1 MKKRILLMFVFVCAS
16 LLYGVANAQ
25 TYEGFIGAEDWKTVG
40 TPQDSEEGYAPD
52 FSYQISVVDE
62 GKLQVTV
69 DMSATCVG
77 LVPQLFVNG
86 GYLMDLNP
94 VAGSSSQFAN
104 TTSDAYEIGE
114 TLSVS
119 FYFAYAGG
127 ISDTN
132 PFDYVVGSTNE
143 ALDDSEAPVVSMLEL
158 EGVSTTKADVRL
170 LVTDNLASSVKV
182 EFSVD
187 DFASVLNSQKV
198 AAGTETVC
206 TLSGLTPETAYD
218 LKVRATDDAD
228 NVSEVKTL
236 SFSTL
241 DADAE
246 SYYYGVVASADEWEE
261 NTGDYRPVI
270 NYIVKTTADNQLEF
284 TMTLDSGTD
293 GLVNPEIWIDNVAY
307 GTTPISGEELAYTYT
322 TEASFVRGA
331 TVTFNFRLV
340 YAGGGA
346 SATLPISFVVGSA
359 NEKPAEDVE
368 APVLNSVTAGNVTG
382 YSADITVNATDN
394 QSASLTVEVASD
406 EAFESV
412 LGTSRVNSGED
423 GICTLDNLSPLTDYT
438 LYVRVSDLA
447 GNVSEVKT
455 VTFSTLEPADAVTF
469 VGSIAADGWAVTGT
483 PEGEE
488 EVFAPSVSYEIVT
501 TRENRLQF
509 RLSLDRV
516 CVGMGAEVWIDGE
529 PFFGLQQPAAENAV
543 NIFEGENSQSYS
555 RGTKLNIR
563 FRFPFAGGVSET
575 KPFEFEVGS
584 KSGGSSV
591 DDFVADAVRVY
602 GANGELRVCGASG
615 SQCCVYDLSGRLV
628 MSCLVDGQEAV
639 YSLNKGLYVVVV
651 GGSVSKVVL

>member
-25 TYEGFIGAEDWKTVG
+25 TYEGFIGAEDWETVG
-40 TPQDSEEGYAPD
+40 TPQGSEEGYAPD
-52 FSYQISVVDE
+52 FSYQISVVDK

-69 DMSATCVG
+69 DMSATCVE
-77 LVPQLFVNG
+77 LVPQLFVEG
-86 GYLMDLNP
+86 EYLMNLNP
-94 VAGSSSQFAN
+94 VAGSSSQFSN
-104 TTSDAYEIGE
+104 TTPGTYEIGE
-114 TLSVS
+114 TLSLS
-119 FYFAYAGG
+119 FYFAYGQV
-127 ISDTN
+127 STTK
-132 PFDYVVGSTNE
+132 PFNYVVGSVNE
-143 ALDDSEAPVVSMLEL
+143 TLDDSEAPVVSMLEL

-198 AAGTETVC
+198 VAGTETVC
-206 TLSGLTPETAYD
+206 TLSGLKPKTAYN

-246 SYYYGVVASADEWEE
+246 SYYYGVVATEEEWNEK
-261 NTGDYRPVI
+261 GGGYMPII
-270 NYIVKTTADNQLEF
+270 NYVVKTTAGNKLEF
-284 TMTLDSGTD
+284 TLTLDSGTA
-293 GLVNPEIWIDNVAY
+293 GLMNPEIWVDNENTATVPTGEALTY
-307 GTTPISGEELAYTYT
+307 TGITKASFEPGTTV
-322 TEASFVRGA
+322 SFY
-331 TVTFNFRLV
+331 FRLIHADGV
-340 YAGGGA
+340 
-346 SATLPISFVVGSA
+346 SAMHAIPFEVGSA

-412 LGTSRVNSGED
+412 LATSRVASGED
-423 GICTLDNLSPLTDYT
+423 GVCILDNLIPKTDYT

-469 VGSIAADGWAVTGT
+469 VGSIAADGWASTGT
-483 PEGEE
+483 PQDET
-488 EVFAPSVSYEIVT
+488 EVFAPAVSYEIVT

-516 CVGMGAEVWIDGE
+516 CTDLGVEVWIDGE
-529 PFFGLQQPAAENAV
+529 PFFKLQQPQAENAV
-543 NIFEGENSQSYS
+543 NLFEGENSQSYL

-563 FRFPFAGGVSET
+563 FRFPFYGGVSET

>member
-1 MKKRILLMFVFVCAS
+1 MFVFVCAS

-40 TPQDSEEGYAPD
+40 TPQDSEEGYAPN

-86 GYLMDLNP
+86 GYLMNLNP

-206 TLSGLTPETAYD
+206 KLSGLTPETAYD

-246 SYYYGVVASADEWEE
+246 CYYYGVVATEEEWNEK
-261 NTGDYRPVI
+261 GGGYVPVI
-270 NYIVKTTADNQLEF
+270 NYVVKTTADNKLEF
-284 TMTLDSGTD
+284 IMTLDSGTT
-293 GLVNPEIWIDNVAY
+293 GLVNPEIWVDGVNTATTPTGEALTYTGITGASFER
-307 GTTPISGEELAYTYT
+307 GTTVNFY
-322 TEASFVRGA
+322 
-331 TVTFNFRLV
+331 FRLV
-340 YAGGGA
+340 HAGGVSSTHA
-346 SATLPISFVVGSA
+346 IPFEVGSA

-368 APVLNSVTAGNVTG
+368 APILNSVTAGNVTG

-412 LGTSRVNSGED
+412 LATSRVASGED
-423 GICTLDNLSPLTDYT
+423 GVCILDNLTPLTEYT

-447 GNVSEVKT
+447 GNVSDVKT
-455 VTFSTLEPADAVTF
+455 VTFTTLEPADAVTF

-591 DDFVADAVRVY
+591 DDFEADAVRVY

-615 SQCCVYDLSGRLV
+615 SQCSVYDLSGRLV
-628 MSCLVDGQEAV
+628 MNCLVDGQEAV

>member
-1 MKKRILLMFVFVCAS
+1 MKKRLLLMFVFVCAS

-86 GYLMDLNP
+86 GYLMNLNP

-143 ALDDSEAPVVSMLEL
+143 TLDDSEAPVVSMLEL

-246 SYYYGVVASADEWEE
+246 CYYYGVVATEEEWNEK
-261 NTGDYRPVI
+261 GGGYVPVI
-270 NYIVKTTADNQLEF
+270 NYVVKTTADNKLEF
-284 TMTLDSGTD
+284 TMTLDSGTT
-293 GLVNPEIWIDNVAY
+293 GLVNPEIWVDGVNTATTPTEEALTYTGITDASY
-307 GTTPISGEELAYTYT
+307 ERGTTVNFY
-322 TEASFVRGA
+322 
-331 TVTFNFRLV
+331 FRLIH
-340 YAGGGA
+340 AGGV
-346 SATLPISFVVGSA
+346 SAMHAIPFEVGSA

-412 LGTSRVNSGED
+412 LATSRVASGED
-423 GICTLDNLSPLTDYT
+423 GVCTLDNLTPLTEYT

-447 GNVSEVKT
+447 GNVSDVKT
-455 VTFSTLEPADAVTF
+455 VTFTTLEPADAVTF

-615 SQCCVYDLSGRLV
+615 SHCSVYDLSGRLV

>member
-1 MKKRILLMFVFVCAS
+1 MKKRILLMFVFVCVS
-16 LLYGVANAQ
+16 LLYGVVNAQ
-25 TYEGFIGAEDWKTVG
+25 TYAGFIGAEDWKTVG
-40 TPQDSEEGYAPD
+40 KPQGSEEGYAPD

-69 DMSATCVG
+69 DLSATCVG

-86 GYLMDLNP
+86 GYLMNLNP
-94 VAGSSSQFAN
+94 VAGSSSQFSG
-104 TTSDAYEIGE
+104 TTPDAYEIGE

-132 PFDYVVGSTNE
+132 SFDYVVGSTNG
-143 ALDDSEAPVVSMLEL
+143 ALDDS
-158 EGVSTTKADVRL
+158 
-170 LVTDNLASSVKV
+170 
-182 EFSVD
+182 
-187 DFASVLNSQKV
+187 
-198 AAGTETVC
+198 
-206 TLSGLTPETAYD
+206 
-218 LKVRATDDAD
+218 
-228 NVSEVKTL
+228 
-236 SFSTL
+236 
-241 DADAE
+241 
-246 SYYYGVVASADEWEE
+246 
-261 NTGDYRPVI
+261 
-270 NYIVKTTADNQLEF
+270 
-284 TMTLDSGTD
+284 
-293 GLVNPEIWIDNVAY
+293 
-307 GTTPISGEELAYTYT
+307 
-322 TEASFVRGA
+322 
-331 TVTFNFRLV
+331 
-340 YAGGGA
+340 
-346 SATLPISFVVGSA
+346 
-359 NEKPAEDVE
+359 E

-412 LGTSRVNSGED
+412 LATSRVASGED
-423 GICTLDNLSPLTDYT
+423 GVCILDNLTPLTEYT

-447 GNVSEVKT
+447 GNVSDVKT
-455 VTFSTLEPADAVTF
+455 VTFTTLEPADAVTF

-529 PFFGLQQPAAENAV
+529 PFFGLQQPVAENAV

>member
-1 MKKRILLMFVFVCAS
+1 MKKRLLLMFVFVCAS

-104 TTSDAYEIGE
+104 TTSDVYEIGK

-143 ALDDSEAPVVSMLEL
+143 ALDDSEAPVVSMFEL

-246 SYYYGVVASADEWEE
+246 CYYYGVVATEEEWNEK
-261 NTGDYRPVI
+261 GGGYVPVI
-270 NYIVKTTADNQLEF
+270 NYVVKTTADNKLEF
-284 TMTLDSGTD
+284 TLTLDSGTT
-293 GLVNPEIWIDNVAY
+293 GLVNPEIWVDGVNTATAPVGDA
-307 GTTPISGEELAYTYT
+307 LTYT
-322 TEASFVRGA
+322 GISAASYERGA
-331 TVTFNFRLV
+331 TVNFYFRLV
-340 YAGGGA
+340 HAGGVSSTHA
-346 SATLPISFVVGSA
+346 IPFEVGSA

-368 APVLNSVTAGNVTG
+368 APVLNSVSAGNITG
-382 YSADITVNATDN
+382 YSADITVNATDD

-412 LGTSRVNSGED
+412 LATSRVASGED
-423 GICTLDNLSPLTDYT
+423 GVCTLDNLTPLTDYT

-483 PEGEE
+483 PEGET

-516 CVGMGAEVWIDGE
+516 CVGMGVEVWIDGE

-543 NIFEGENSQSYS
+543 NIFEGENSRSYP

>member
-1 MKKRILLMFVFVCAS
+1 MKKRLLLMFVFVCAS

-62 GKLQVTV
+62 RKLQVTV

-104 TTSDAYEIGE
+104 TTSDVYEIGE

-143 ALDDSEAPVVSMLEL
+143 ALDDSEAPVVSVFEL

-198 AAGTETVC
+198 AAGTERVC

-246 SYYYGVVASADEWEE
+246 CYYYGVVATEEEWNEK
-261 NTGDYRPVI
+261 GGGYVPVI
-270 NYIVKTTADNQLEF
+270 NYMVKTTADNKLEF
-284 TMTLDSGTD
+284 TMTLDSGTT
-293 GLVNPEIWIDNVAY
+293 GLVNPEIWVDGVNTATTPTGEALTYTGITGASFER
-307 GTTPISGEELAYTYT
+307 GTTVNFY
-322 TEASFVRGA
+322 
-331 TVTFNFRLV
+331 FRLV
-340 YAGGGA
+340 HAGGVSSTHA
-346 SATLPISFVVGSA
+346 IPFEVGSA

-394 QSASLTVEVASD
+394 QSTSLTVEIASD

-469 VGSIAADGWAVTGT
+469 VGSIAADGWASTGT
-483 PEGEE
+483 PQDET
-488 EVFAPSVSYEIVT
+488 EVFAPAVSYEIVT

-516 CVGMGAEVWIDGE
+516 CTDLGVEVWIGGE
-529 PFFGLQQPAAENAV
+529 QFFKLQQPQAENAV
-543 NIFEGENSQSYS
+543 NLFEGENSQSYP

-591 DDFVADAVRVY
+591 ENFAADAVRVS
-602 GANGELRVCGASG
+602 GSNGELRICGASG
-615 SQCCVYDLSGRLV
+615 SHCCVYDLSGRLV

>member
-1 MKKRILLMFVFVCAS
+1 MKKKLLLMFVFVCAS
-16 LLYGVANAQ
+16 FLYGVVNAQ
-25 TYEGFIGAEDWKTVG
+25 TYEGFIGADDWQTVG
-40 TPQDSEEGYAPD
+40 TPQDATEGYAPD
-52 FSYQISVVDE
+52 FSYQISVAED

-69 DMSATCVG
+69 DLSATCVG
-77 LVPQLFVNG
+77 LVPQLVVNG
-86 GYLMDLNP
+86 KYTNLEP
-94 VAGSSSQFAN
+94 VAGSASQFSN
-104 TTSDAYEIGE
+104 TTPDAYEIGE
-114 TLSVS
+114 TLRIS

-127 ISDTN
+127 ASGTN
-132 PFDYVVGSTNE
+132 PFDYVVGSVNE
-143 ALDDSEAPVVSMLEL
+143 TLDDSEAPVVSMLEL
-158 EGVSTTKADVRL
+158 EGVSSTKADVRL
-170 LVTDNLASSVKV
+170 LVNDNVASSVKV

-187 DFASVLNSQKV
+187 GFSSVLQSQKV
-198 AAGTETVC
+198 AVGTETVC
-206 TLSGLTPETAYD
+206 TLSGLTPATAYD
-218 LKVRATDDAD
+218 LAVRATDDAD

-246 SYYYGVVASADEWEE
+246 SYYYGVVASADEWNEKG
-261 NTGDYRPVI
+261 GDYTPVI
-270 NYIVKTTADNQLEF
+270 NYVVKTTADNKLEF
-284 TMTLDSGTD
+284 TLTLDSGTT
-293 GLVNPEIWIDNVAY
+293 GLVNPEIWVNGVNTA
-307 GTTPISGEELAYTYT
+307 TAPTGEELTYT
-322 TEASFVRGA
+322 GITEAAFERGT
-331 TVTFNFRLV
+331 TVNFYFRLV
-340 YAGGGA
+340 HSGGV
-346 SATLPISFVVGSA
+346 SSTQSILFEVGSA

-368 APVLNSVTAGNVTG
+368 APVLNSVSAGNITG

-394 QSASLTVEVASD
+394 QSTSLTVEIASD
-406 EAFESV
+406 EAFESI

-469 VGSIAADGWAVTGT
+469 VGSIAADGWASTGT
-483 PEGEE
+483 PEGET
-488 EVFAPSVSYEIVT
+488 EVFAPAVSYEIVT

-516 CVGMGAEVWIDGE
+516 CPGLGVEVWIDGE
-529 PFFGLQQPAAENAV
+529 QYFKLQQPQAENAV
-543 NIFEGENSQSYS
+543 NLFEGENSQSYP

-563 FRFPFAGGVSET
+563 FRFPFTGGVSET

-591 DDFVADAVRVY
+591 ENFAADAVRVSGY
-602 GANGELRVCGASG
+602 NGELRICGASG

>member
-1 MKKRILLMFVFVCAS
+1 MKKKLLLMFVFVCAS
-16 LLYGVANAQ
+16 FLYGVVNAQ

-40 TPQDSEEGYAPD
+40 TPQGSEEGYAPD

-69 DMSATCVG
+69 DLSATCVG

-86 GYLMDLNP
+86 EYLMNLNP
-94 VAGSSSQFAN
+94 VAGSSSQFSN
-104 TTSDAYEIGE
+104 ITPDAYEIGE
-114 TLSVS
+114 TLRLS
-119 FYFAYAGG
+119 FYFAYGQV
-127 ISDTN
+127 SETN
-132 PFDYVVGSTNE
+132 LIDYVVGSTNE
-143 ALDDSEAPVVSMLEL
+143 ALDDSEAPVVSMFEL

-206 TLSGLTPETAYD
+206 TLSGLTPATAYD
-218 LKVRATDDAD
+218 LAVRATDDAD

-246 SYYYGVVASADEWEE
+246 SYYYGVVASADEWEK

-270 NYIVKTTADNQLEF
+270 NYIVKTTADNKLEF
-284 TMTLDSGTD
+284 TMTLDSGTT
-293 GLVNPEIWIDNVAY
+293 GLVNPEIWVDGVNTATTPTGEALTYTGITGASFER
-307 GTTPISGEELAYTYT
+307 GTTVNFY
-322 TEASFVRGA
+322 
-331 TVTFNFRLV
+331 FRLV
-340 YAGGGA
+340 HAGGVSSTHA
-346 SATLPISFVVGSA
+346 IPFEVGSA

-412 LGTSRVNSGED
+412 LATSRVASGED
-423 GICTLDNLSPLTDYT
+423 GVCTLDNLTPLTDYT

-483 PEGEE
+483 PEGET

-516 CVGMGAEVWIDGE
+516 CVGMGVEVWIDGE

-543 NIFEGENSQSYS
+543 NIFEGENSRSYP
-555 RGTKLNIR
+555 RGTKLKIR

>member
-1 MKKRILLMFVFVCAS
+1 MKKKLLLMFVFVCAS
-16 LLYGVANAQ
+16 FLYGVVNAQ
-25 TYEGFIGAEDWKTVG
+25 TYEGFIGADDWQTVG
-40 TPQDSEEGYAPD
+40 TPQDATEGYAPD
-52 FSYQISVVDE
+52 FSYQISVAED

-69 DMSATCVG
+69 DLSATCVG

-86 GYLMDLNP
+86 SYLMNLNP
-94 VAGSSSQFAN
+94 VDGSASQFSN
-104 TTSDAYEIGE
+104 TTPDAYEIGE
-114 TLSVS
+114 TLNIS

-127 ISDTN
+127 VSDTN
-132 PFDYVVGSTNE
+132 PFDYVVGSVNE
-143 ALDDSEAPVVSMLEL
+143 TLDDSEAPVVSMLEL
-158 EGVSTTKADVRL
+158 EGVSSTKADVRL
-170 LVTDNLASSVKV
+170 LVNDNVASSVKV

-187 DFASVLNSQKV
+187 GFSSVLQSQKV
-198 AAGTETVC
+198 AVGTETVC
-206 TLSGLTPETAYD
+206 TLSGLTPATAYD
-218 LKVRATDDAD
+218 LAVRATDDAD

-246 SYYYGVVASADEWEE
+246 SYYYGVVASADEWNEKG
-261 NTGDYRPVI
+261 GDYTPVI
-270 NYIVKTTADNQLEF
+270 NYVVKTTGDNQLEF
-284 TMTLDSGTD
+284 TLTLDSGMT
-293 GLVNPEIWIDNVAY
+293 GLVNPEIWVNGVNTA
-307 GTTPISGEELAYTYT
+307 TVPTGEELTYT
-322 TEASFVRGA
+322 GITEAAFERGT
-331 TVTFNFRLV
+331 TVNFYFRLV
-340 YAGGGA
+340 HSGGV
-346 SATLPISFVVGSA
+346 SSTQSIPFEVGSA

-368 APVLNSVTAGNVTG
+368 APVLNSVSAGNITG

-394 QSASLTVEVASD
+394 QSTSLTVEIASD

-423 GICTLDNLSPLTDYT
+423 GVCTLDNLSPLTDYT

-469 VGSIAADGWAVTGT
+469 VGSIAADGWASTGT
-483 PEGEE
+483 PEGEA
-488 EVFAPSVSYEIVT
+488 EVFAPAVSYEIVT

-516 CVGMGAEVWIDGE
+516 CPGLGVEVWIDGE
-529 PFFGLQQPAAENAV
+529 PFFGLQQPQAENAV
-543 NIFEGENSQSYS
+543 NLFEGENAQSYP

-591 DDFVADAVRVY
+591 ENFAADAVRVS
-602 GANGELRVCGASG
+602 GSNGELRICGASG
-615 SQCCVYDLSGRLV
+615 SQCVVYDLSGRVV
-628 MSCLVDGQEAV
+628 MNCLVDGQDAV
-639 YSLNKGLYVVVV
+639 YSLNKGLFVVVV

>member
-1 MKKRILLMFVFVCAS
+1 MKKKLLLMFVFVCAS
-16 LLYGVANAQ
+16 FLYGVVNAQ
-25 TYEGFIGAEDWKTVG
+25 TYEGFIGADDWQTVG
-40 TPQDSEEGYAPD
+40 TPQDATEGYAPD
-52 FSYQISVVDE
+52 FSYQISVVED

-69 DMSATCVG
+69 DLSATCVG
-77 LVPQLFVNG
+77 LVPQLVVNG
-86 GYLMDLNP
+86 KYTNLEP
-94 VAGSSSQFAN
+94 VAGSASQFSN
-104 TTSDAYEIGE
+104 TTPDAYEIGE
-114 TLSVS
+114 TLRLS

-127 ISDTN
+127 VSDTN
-132 PFDYVVGSTNE
+132 AFDYVVGSTNE
-143 ALDDSEAPVVSMLEL
+143 ALDDSEAPVVSMFEL

-246 SYYYGVVASADEWEE
+246 CYYYGVVATEEEWNEK
-261 NTGDYRPVI
+261 GGGYVPVI
-270 NYIVKTTADNQLEF
+270 NYVVKTTADNKLEF
-284 TMTLDSGTD
+284 TLTLDSGTT
-293 GLVNPEIWIDNVAY
+293 GLVNPEIWVDGVNTATAPVGDA
-307 GTTPISGEELAYTYT
+307 LTYT
-322 TEASFVRGA
+322 GISAASYERGA
-331 TVTFNFRLV
+331 TVNFYFRLV
-340 YAGGGA
+340 HAGGVSSTHA
-346 SATLPISFVVGSA
+346 IPFEVGSA

-368 APVLNSVTAGNVTG
+368 APVLNSVSAGNITG

-394 QSASLTVEVASD
+394 QSTSLTVEIASD

-423 GICTLDNLSPLTDYT
+423 GVCTLDNLTPLTDYT

-483 PEGEE
+483 PEGET

-516 CVGMGAEVWIDGE
+516 CVGMGVEVWIDGE

-543 NIFEGENSQSYS
+543 NIFEGENSRSYP

>member
-1 MKKRILLMFVFVCAS
+1 MKKKLLLMFVFVCAS
-16 LLYGVANAQ
+16 FLYGVVSAQ
-25 TYEGFIGAEDWKTVG
+25 TYEGFIGADDWQTIG
-40 TPQDSEEGYAPD
+40 TPQDATEGYAPD
-52 FSYQISVVDE
+52 FSYQISVVED

-69 DMSATCVG
+69 DLSATCVG

-86 GYLMDLNP
+86 GRLMDLNP
-94 VAGSSSQFAN
+94 VAGSASQFSN
-104 TTSDAYEIGE
+104 TTPDAYEIGE
-114 TLSVS
+114 TLSIS

-127 ISDTN
+127 ASGTN
-132 PFDYVVGSTNE
+132 PFDYVVGSVNE
-143 ALDDSEAPVVSMLEL
+143 TLDDSEAPVVSMFEL
-158 EGVSTTKADVRL
+158 EGVSSTKADVRL
-170 LVTDNLASSVKV
+170 LVNDNVASSVKV

-187 DFASVLNSQKV
+187 GFSSVLQSQKV
-198 AAGTETVC
+198 AVGTETVC
-206 TLSGLTPETAYD
+206 TLSGLTPATEYNLA
-218 LKVRATDDAD
+218 VRATDDAD

-236 SFSTL
+236 SFSTP

-270 NYIVKTTADNQLEF
+270 NYIVKTTADYRLEF

-307 GTTPISGEELAYTYT
+307 RTTPIPGEELAYTYT
-322 TEASFVRGA
+322 TKASFERGA
-331 TVTFNFRLV
+331 TVPFNFRLV

-368 APVLNSVTAGNVTG
+368 APVLNSVSAGNITG

-394 QSASLTVEVASD
+394 QSTSLTVEIASD

-423 GICTLDNLSPLTDYT
+423 GVCTLDNLSPQTDYT

-516 CVGMGAEVWIDGE
+516 CTDLGVEVWIDE
-529 PFFGLQQPAAENAV
+529 SYFRLQQPQAENAV
-543 NIFEGENSQSYS
+543 NLFEGENSQSYP
-555 RGTKLNIR
+555 RGTKLKIR

-575 KPFEFEVGS
+575 KQFEFEVGS

-591 DDFVADAVRVY
+591 ENFAADAVRVS
-602 GANGELRVCGASG
+602 GSNGELRICGASG

-628 MSCLVDGQEAV
+628 MSCWVDGQEAV

-651 GGSVSKVVL
+651 GSSVSKVVL

>member
-1 MKKRILLMFVFVCAS
+1 MKKKLLLMFVFVCAS
-16 LLYGVANAQ
+16 FLYGVVNAQ
-25 TYEGFIGAEDWKTVG
+25 TYEGFIGADDWQTVG
-40 TPQDSEEGYAPD
+40 TPQDATEGYAPD
-52 FSYQISVVDE
+52 FSYQISVVED

-69 DMSATCVG
+69 DLSATCVG
-77 LVPQLFVNG
+77 LVPQLVVNG
-86 GYLMDLNP
+86 KYTNLEP
-94 VAGSSSQFAN
+94 VAGSASQFSG
-104 TTSDAYEIGE
+104 TTPDAYEIGK
-114 TLSVS
+114 TLRLS

-127 ISDTN
+127 VSDTN
-132 PFDYVVGSTNE
+132 AFDYVVGSTNE

-158 EGVSTTKADVRL
+158 EGVSSTKADVRL
-170 LVTDNLASSVKV
+170 LVNDNVASSVKV

-187 DFASVLNSQKV
+187 GFSSVLQSQKV
-198 AAGTETVC
+198 AVGTETVC
-206 TLSGLTPETAYD
+206 TLSGLTPATAYV
-218 LKVRATDDAD
+218 LAVRATDDAD

-246 SYYYGVVASADEWEE
+246 SYYYGVVASADEWNEKG
-261 NTGDYRPVI
+261 GDYTPVI
-270 NYIVKTTADNQLEF
+270 NYVVKTTADNKLEF
-284 TMTLDSGTD
+284 TLTLDSGMT
-293 GLVNPEIWIDNVAY
+293 GLVNPEIWVNGVNTATAPTGEDLTYTGITEATFER
-307 GTTPISGEELAYTYT
+307 GTTVNFY
-322 TEASFVRGA
+322 
-331 TVTFNFRLV
+331 FRLV
-340 YAGGGA
+340 HSGGV
-346 SATLPISFVVGSA
+346 SSTQSILFEVGSA

-368 APVLNSVTAGNVTG
+368 APVLNSVSAGNITG

-394 QSASLTVEVASD
+394 QSTSLTVEIASD

-423 GICTLDNLSPLTDYT
+423 GICTLDNLSPLTYYT

-469 VGSIAADGWAVTGT
+469 VGSIAADGWASTGT
-483 PEGEE
+483 PQDET
-488 EVFAPSVSYEIVT
+488 EVFAPAVSYEIVT

-516 CVGMGAEVWIDGE
+516 CTDLGVEVWIDGE
-529 PFFGLQQPAAENAV
+529 QFFKLQQPQAENAV
-543 NIFEGENSQSYS
+543 NLFEGENSQSYR

-591 DDFVADAVRVY
+591 ENFAADAVRVS
-602 GANGELRVCGASG
+602 GSNGELRICGASG
-615 SQCCVYDLSGRLV
+615 SQCVVYDLSGRVV
-628 MSCLVDGQEAV
+628 MNCLVDGQDAV
-639 YSLNKGLYVVVV
+639 YSLNKGLYVVVI
-651 GGSVSKVVL
+651 GSSVSKVVL

>member
-1 MKKRILLMFVFVCAS
+1 MKKRILLMFVFVCVS
-16 LLYGVANAQ
+16 LLYGVVNAQ

-40 TPQDSEEGYAPD
+40 TPQGSEEGYAPD

-69 DMSATCVG
+69 DLSATCVG

-86 GYLMDLNP
+86 VYLMNLNP
-94 VAGSSSQFAN
+94 VAGSSSQFSG
-104 TTSDAYEIGE
+104 TTPDAYEIGE
-114 TLSVS
+114 TLSLS

-127 ISDTN
+127 VSDTN
-132 PFDYVVGSTNE
+132 AFDYVVGSTNE
-143 ALDDSEAPVVSMLEL
+143 ALDDSEAPVVSMFEL

-246 SYYYGVVASADEWEE
+246 CYYYGVVATEEEWNEK
-261 NTGDYRPVI
+261 GGGYVPVI
-270 NYIVKTTADNQLEF
+270 NYVVKTTADNKLEF
-284 TMTLDSGTD
+284 TLTLDSGTT
-293 GLVNPEIWIDNVAY
+293 GLVNPEIWVDGVNTATAPVGDA
-307 GTTPISGEELAYTYT
+307 LTYT
-322 TEASFVRGA
+322 GISAASYERGA
-331 TVTFNFRLV
+331 TVNFYFRLV
-340 YAGGGA
+340 HAGGVSSTHA
-346 SATLPISFVVGSA
+346 IPFEVGSA

-412 LGTSRVNSGED
+412 LATSRVASGED
-423 GICTLDNLSPLTDYT
+423 GVCTLDNLTPLTEYT
-438 LYVRVSDLA
+438 LYVRVFDLA
-447 GNVSEVKT
+447 GNVSDVKT

-483 PEGEE
+483 PEGET

-516 CVGMGAEVWIDGE
+516 CVGMGVEVWIDGE

-543 NIFEGENSQSYS
+543 NIFEGENSRSYP
-555 RGTKLNIR
+555 RGTTLNIR
-563 FRFPFAGGVSET
+563 FRFPFTGGVSET

-591 DDFVADAVRVY
+591 ENFAADAVRVS
-602 GANGELRVCGASG
+602 GSNGELRICGASG
-615 SQCCVYDLSGRLV
+615 SQCVVYDLSGRLV

>member
-1 MKKRILLMFVFVCAS
+1 MKKRLLLMFVFVCAS

-69 DMSATCVG
+69 DLSATCVG

-104 TTSDAYEIGE
+104 TTSDVYEIGE
-114 TLSVS
+114 KLSVS

-143 ALDDSEAPVVSMLEL
+143 ALDDSEAPVVSMFEL

-236 SFSTL
+236 LFSTL

-293 GLVNPEIWIDNVAY
+293 GLVNPEIWVNGVNTA
-307 GTTPISGEELAYTYT
+307 TAPTGEELTYT
-322 TEASFVRGA
+322 GITGASFERGA

-340 YAGGGA
+340 YAGGGV

-368 APVLNSVTAGNVTG
+368 APVLNSVSAGNITG

-394 QSASLTVEVASD
+394 QSTSLTVEIASD
-406 EAFESV
+406 EAFESI

-423 GICTLDNLSPLTDYT
+423 GVCTLDNLSPLTDYT

-469 VGSIAADGWAVTGT
+469 VGSIAADGWASTGT
-483 PEGEE
+483 PEGEA
-488 EVFAPSVSYEIVT
+488 EVFAPAVSYEIVT

-516 CVGMGAEVWIDGE
+516 CTDLGVEVWIDGE
-529 PFFGLQQPAAENAV
+529 SYFSLQQPQAENAV
-543 NIFEGENSQSYS
+543 NLFEGENSQSYP
-555 RGTKLNIR
+555 RGTKLKIH
-563 FRFPFAGGVSET
+563 FRFPFPGGVSET

-591 DDFVADAVRVY
+591 ENFAADAVRVS
-602 GANGELRVCGASG
+602 GSNGELRICGASG

>member
-1 MKKRILLMFVFVCAS
+1 MKKKLLLMFVFVCAS
-16 LLYGVANAQ
+16 FLYGVVNAQ
-25 TYEGFIGAEDWKTVG
+25 TYEGFIGAEDWETVG
-40 TPQDSEEGYAPD
+40 TPQGSEEGYAPD

-69 DMSATCVG
+69 DLSATCVG

-86 GYLMDLNP
+86 VYLMNLNP
-94 VAGSSSQFAN
+94 VAGSSSQFSG
-104 TTSDAYEIGE
+104 TTPDAYEIGE
-114 TLSVS
+114 TLRLS

-127 ISDTN
+127 VSDTN
-132 PFDYVVGSTNE
+132 AFDYVVGSTNE
-143 ALDDSEAPVVSMLEL
+143 ALDDSEAPVVSMFEL

-246 SYYYGVVASADEWEE
+246 CYYYGVVATEEEWNEK
-261 NTGDYRPVI
+261 GGGYVPVI
-270 NYIVKTTADNQLEF
+270 NYVVKTTADNKLEF
-284 TMTLDSGTD
+284 TLTLDSGTT
-293 GLVNPEIWIDNVAY
+293 GLVNPEIWVDGVNTATAPVGDA
-307 GTTPISGEELAYTYT
+307 LTYT
-322 TEASFVRGA
+322 GISAASYERGA
-331 TVTFNFRLV
+331 TVNFYFRLV
-340 YAGGGA
+340 HAGGVSSTHA
-346 SATLPISFVVGSA
+346 IPFEVGSA
-359 NEKPAEDVE
+359 NEKPDEDVE

-406 EAFESV
+406 EAFASV
-412 LGTSRVNSGED
+412 LATSRVASGED
-423 GICTLDNLSPLTDYT
+423 GVCTLDNLTPLTDYT

-469 VGSIAADGWAVTGT
+469 VGSIAADGWASTGT
-483 PEGEE
+483 PEGEA

-516 CVGMGAEVWIDGE
+516 CPGLGVEVWIDDE
-529 PFFGLQQPAAENAV
+529 PFFKLQQPQAENAV
-543 NIFEGENSQSYS
+543 NLFEGENSQSYP
-555 RGTKLNIR
+555 RGTKLNIH
-563 FRFPFAGGVSET
+563 FRFPFTVGVSET

-591 DDFVADAVRVY
+591 ENFVADAVRVY

>member
-1 MKKRILLMFVFVCAS
+1 MKKRLLLMFVFVCAS

-86 GYLMDLNP
+86 GYLMNLNP

-143 ALDDSEAPVVSMLEL
+143 TLDDSEAPVVSMLEL

-246 SYYYGVVASADEWEE
+246 CYYYGVVATEEEWNEK
-261 NTGDYRPVI
+261 GGGYVPVI
-270 NYIVKTTADNQLEF
+270 NYVVKTTADNKLEF
-284 TMTLDSGTD
+284 TMTLDFGMT
-293 GLVNPEIWIDNVAY
+293 GLVNPEIWVDGVNTATTPTEEALTYTGITDASFER
-307 GTTPISGEELAYTYT
+307 GTTVNFY
-322 TEASFVRGA
+322 
-331 TVTFNFRLV
+331 FRLV
-340 YAGGGA
+340 HAGGVSSTHA
-346 SATLPISFVVGSA
+346 IPFEVGSA

-368 APVLNSVTAGNVTG
+368 APVLNSVSAGNVTG

-394 QSASLTVEVASD
+394 QSASLTVEVASMKRLNR
-406 EAFESV
+406 FWLLLV
-412 LGTSRVNSGED
+412 L
-423 GICTLDNLSPLTDYT
+423 LP
-438 LYVRVSDLA
+438 
-447 GNVSEVKT
+447 VKT
-455 VTFSTLEPADAVTF
+455 A
-469 VGSIAADGWAVTGT
+469 
-483 PEGEE
+483 
-488 EVFAPSVSYEIVT
+488 FAYWT
-501 TRENRLQF
+501 T
-509 RLSLDRV
+509 
-516 CVGMGAEVWIDGE
+516 
-529 PFFGLQQPAAENAV
+529 
-543 NIFEGENSQSYS
+543 
-555 RGTKLNIR
+555 
-563 FRFPFAGGVSET
+563 
-575 KPFEFEVGS
+575 
-584 KSGGSSV
+584 
-591 DDFVADAVRVY
+591 
-602 GANGELRVCGASG
+602 
-615 SQCCVYDLSGRLV
+615 
-628 MSCLVDGQEAV
+628 
-639 YSLNKGLYVVVV
+639 
-651 GGSVSKVVL
+651 

>member
-1 MKKRILLMFVFVCAS
+1 MKKRLLLMFVFVCAS

-104 TTSDAYEIGE
+104 TTSDVYEIGE

-143 ALDDSEAPVVSMLEL
+143 ALDDSEAPVVSMFEL

-236 SFSTL
+236 LFSTL

-246 SYYYGVVASADEWEE
+246 CYYYGVVATEEEWNEK
-261 NTGDYRPVI
+261 GGGYVPVI
-270 NYIVKTTADNQLEF
+270 NYVVKTTADNKLEF
-284 TMTLDSGTD
+284 TMTLDSGTT
-293 GLVNPEIWIDNVAY
+293 GLVNPEIWVDGVNTATTPTGEALTYTGITGASFER
-307 GTTPISGEELAYTYT
+307 GTTVNFY
-322 TEASFVRGA
+322 
-331 TVTFNFRLV
+331 FRLV
-340 YAGGGA
+340 HAGGVSSTHA
-346 SATLPISFVVGSA
+346 IPFEVGSA

-394 QSASLTVEVASD
+394 QSTSLTVEIASD

-423 GICTLDNLSPLTDYT
+423 GVCTLDNLSPLTDYT

-483 PEGEE
+483 PEGET
-488 EVFAPSVSYEIVT
+488 EVFAPAVSYEIVT

-516 CVGMGAEVWIDGE
+516 CTDLGVEVWIGGE
-529 PFFGLQQPAAENAV
+529 QFFKLQQPQAENAV
-543 NIFEGENSQSYS
+543 NLFEGE
-555 RGTKLNIR
+555 KI
-563 FRFPFAGGVSET
+563 
-575 KPFEFEVGS
+575 
-584 KSGGSSV
+584 
-591 DDFVADAVRVY
+591 
-602 GANGELRVCGASG
+602 
-615 SQCCVYDLSGRLV
+615 
-628 MSCLVDGQEAV
+628 
-639 YSLNKGLYVVVV
+639 
-651 GGSVSKVVL
+651 

>member
-1 MKKRILLMFVFVCAS
+1 MKKRILLMFVFVCVS
-16 LLYGVANAQ
+16 LLYGVVNAQ
-25 TYEGFIGAEDWKTVG
+25 TYAGFIGAEDWKTVG
-40 TPQDSEEGYAPD
+40 KPQGSEEGYAPD

-69 DMSATCVG
+69 DLSATCVG

-86 GYLMDLNP
+86 VYLMNLNP
-94 VAGSSSQFAN
+94 VAGSSSQFAG
-104 TTSDAYEIGE
+104 TTPDAYEIGE
-114 TLSVS
+114 TLGVS

-132 PFDYVVGSTNE
+132 PFDYVVGSTNG
-143 ALDDSEAPVVSMLEL
+143 ALDDS
-158 EGVSTTKADVRL
+158 
-170 LVTDNLASSVKV
+170 
-182 EFSVD
+182 
-187 DFASVLNSQKV
+187 
-198 AAGTETVC
+198 
-206 TLSGLTPETAYD
+206 
-218 LKVRATDDAD
+218 
-228 NVSEVKTL
+228 
-236 SFSTL
+236 
-241 DADAE
+241 
-246 SYYYGVVASADEWEE
+246 
-261 NTGDYRPVI
+261 
-270 NYIVKTTADNQLEF
+270 
-284 TMTLDSGTD
+284 
-293 GLVNPEIWIDNVAY
+293 
-307 GTTPISGEELAYTYT
+307 
-322 TEASFVRGA
+322 
-331 TVTFNFRLV
+331 
-340 YAGGGA
+340 
-346 SATLPISFVVGSA
+346 
-359 NEKPAEDVE
+359 E

-412 LGTSRVNSGED
+412 LATPRVASGED
-423 GICTLDNLSPLTDYT
+423 GVCTLDNLTPLTEYT

-447 GNVSEVKT
+447 GNVSDVKT
-455 VTFSTLEPADAVTF
+455 VTFTTLEPADAVTF

-543 NIFEGENSQSYS
+543 NIFEGENSRSYP

-615 SQCCVYDLSGRLV
+615 SQCSVYDLSGRLV

>member
-1 MKKRILLMFVFVCAS
+1 MKKRLLLMFVFVCAS

-25 TYEGFIGAEDWKTVG
+25 TYEGSIGAEDWKTVG

-77 LVPQLFVNG
+77 LVPQLFVKG

-104 TTSDAYEIGE
+104 TTSDVYEIGE

-143 ALDDSEAPVVSMLEL
+143 ALDDSEAPVVSMFEL

-206 TLSGLTPETAYD
+206 TLSGLTPETTYD

-246 SYYYGVVASADEWEE
+246 CYYYGVVATEEEWNEK
-261 NTGDYRPVI
+261 GGGYVPVI
-270 NYIVKTTADNQLEF
+270 NYVVKTTADNKLEF
-284 TMTLDSGTD
+284 TMTLDSGTT
-293 GLVNPEIWIDNVAY
+293 GLVNPEIWVDGVNTATTPTGEALTYTGITGASFER
-307 GTTPISGEELAYTYT
+307 GTTVNFY
-322 TEASFVRGA
+322 
-331 TVTFNFRLV
+331 FRLV
-340 YAGGGA
+340 HAGGVSSTHA
-346 SATLPISFVVGSA
+346 IPFEVGSA

-412 LGTSRVNSGED
+412 LATSRVASGED
-423 GICTLDNLSPLTDYT
+423 GVCTLDNLTPLTEYT

-447 GNVSEVKT
+447 GNVSDVKT
-455 VTFSTLEPADAVTF
+455 VTFTTLEPADAVAF

-483 PEGEE
+483 PEGET

-516 CVGMGAEVWIDGE
+516 CVGMGVEVWINGE

-543 NIFEGENSQSYS
+543 NIFEGENSRSYP

>member
-1 MKKRILLMFVFVCAS
+1 MKKKLLLMFVFVCAS
-16 LLYGVANAQ
+16 FLYGVVNAQ
-25 TYEGFIGAEDWKTVG
+25 KYEGFIGADDWDTVG
-40 TPQDSEEGYAPD
+40 TPQGATEGYAPD
-52 FSYQISVVDE
+52 FSYQISVVED

-69 DMSATCVG
+69 DLSATCVG
-77 LVPQLFVNG
+77 LVPQLVVNG
-86 GYLMDLNP
+86 NKYTNLEP
-94 VAGSSSQFAN
+94 VAGSASQFSN
-104 TTSDAYEIGE
+104 TTSDAYKIGE
-114 TLSVS
+114 KLKIS
-119 FYFAYAGG
+119 FYFAYGQVS
-127 ISDTN
+127 ITN
-132 PFDYVVGSTNE
+132 QFDYVVGSVNE
-143 ALDDSEAPVVSMLEL
+143 TLDDSEAPVVSMLES
-158 EGVSTTKADVRL
+158 EGVSSTKADVRL
-170 LVTDNLASSVKV
+170 LVNDNVASSVKV

-187 DFASVLNSQKV
+187 GFSSVLQSQKV
-198 AAGTETVC
+198 AVGTATVC
-206 TLSGLTPETAYD
+206 TLSGLTPATEYNLA
-218 LKVRATDDAD
+218 VRATDDAD

-241 DADAE
+241 GADAE

-270 NYIVKTTADNQLEF
+270 NYIVKTTANNRLEF

-293 GLVNPEIWIDNVAY
+293 GLVNPEIWIDNVPY
-307 GTTPISGEELAYTYT
+307 GTTPIPGEELAYTYT
-322 TEASFVRGA
+322 TEALFERGA
-331 TVTFNFRLV
+331 TVPFYFRLV

-368 APVLNSVTAGNVTG
+368 APVLNSVSAGNITG

-394 QSASLTVEVASD
+394 QSTSLTVEIASD
-406 EAFESV
+406 EAFESI

-423 GICTLDNLSPLTDYT
+423 GVCTLDNLSPLTDYT

-469 VGSIAADGWAVTGT
+469 VGSIAADGWASTGT
-483 PEGEE
+483 PQDET
-488 EVFAPSVSYEIVT
+488 EVFAPAVSYEIVT

-516 CVGMGAEVWIDGE
+516 CTDLGVEVWIDRE
-529 PFFGLQQPAAENAV
+529 PFFKLQQPQAENAV
-543 NIFEGENSQSYS
+543 NLFEGENSQSYP

-575 KPFEFEVGS
+575 KQFEFEVGS

-591 DDFVADAVRVY
+591 ENFAADAVRVS
-602 GANGELRVCGASG
+602 GSNGELRICGASG
-615 SQCCVYDLSGRLV
+615 SQCVVYDLSGRVV
-628 MSCLVDGQEAV
+628 MNCLVEGQDAV

-651 GGSVSKVVL
+651 GSSVSKVVL

>member
-1 MKKRILLMFVFVCAS
+1 MKKKLLLMFVFVCAS
-16 LLYGVANAQ
+16 FLYGVVNAQ

-86 GYLMDLNP
+86 EYLMNLNP
-94 VAGSSSQFAN
+94 VAGSSSQFSN
-104 TTSDAYEIGE
+104 ITPGAYEIGE
-114 TLSVS
+114 TLSLS
-119 FYFAYAGG
+119 FYFAYGQV
-127 ISDTN
+127 SETN
-132 PFDYVVGSTNE
+132 PIDYVVGSTTE

-236 SFSTL
+236 LFSTL

-246 SYYYGVVASADEWEE
+246 CYYYGVVATEEEWNEK
-261 NTGDYRPVI
+261 GGGYVPVI
-270 NYIVKTTADNQLEF
+270 NYVVKTTADNKLEF
-284 TMTLDSGTD
+284 TMTLDSGTT
-293 GLVNPEIWIDNVAY
+293 GLVNPEIWVDGVNTATTPTGEALTYTGITGASFER
-307 GTTPISGEELAYTYT
+307 GTTVNFY
-322 TEASFVRGA
+322 
-331 TVTFNFRLV
+331 FRLV
-340 YAGGGA
+340 HAGGVSSTHA
-346 SATLPISFVVGSA
+346 IPFEVGSA

-394 QSASLTVEVASD
+394 QSTSLTVEIASD

-412 LGTSRVNSGED
+412 LATSRVASGED
-423 GICTLDNLSPLTDYT
+423 GVCTLDNLTPQTDYT

-469 VGSIAADGWAVTGT
+469 VGSIAADGWASTGT
-483 PEGEE
+483 PEGET
-488 EVFAPSVSYEIVT
+488 EVFAPAVSYEIVT

-516 CVGMGAEVWIDGE
+516 CTDLGVEVWIDGE
-529 PFFGLQQPAAENAV
+529 QFFKLQQPQAENAV
-543 NIFEGENSQSYS
+543 NLFEGENSQSYP

-591 DDFVADAVRVY
+591 ENFAADAVRVS
-602 GANGELRVCGASG
+602 GSNGELRICGASG

>member
-1 MKKRILLMFVFVCAS
+1 MKKKILLMFVFVCAS

-40 TPQDSEEGYAPD
+40 TPQGSEEGYAPN
-52 FSYQISVVDE
+52 FSYQISVIDE

-69 DMSATCVG
+69 DLSTTCVG

-86 GYLMDLNP
+86 GRLMDLTP

-246 SYYYGVVASADEWEE
+246 CYYYGVVATEEEWNEK
-261 NTGDYRPVI
+261 GGGYVPVI
-270 NYIVKTTADNQLEF
+270 NYVVKTTADNKLEF
-284 TMTLDSGTD
+284 TMTLDSGMT
-293 GLVNPEIWIDNVAY
+293 GLVNPEIWVDGVNTATTPTEEALTYTGITDASY
-307 GTTPISGEELAYTYT
+307 ERGTTVNFY
-322 TEASFVRGA
+322 
-331 TVTFNFRLV
+331 FRLV
-340 YAGGGA
+340 HAGGVSSTHA
-346 SATLPISFVVGSA
+346 IPFEVGSA

-412 LGTSRVNSGED
+412 LATSRVASGED
-423 GICTLDNLSPLTDYT
+423 GVCILDNLTPLTEYT

-447 GNVSEVKT
+447 GNVSDVKT
-455 VTFSTLEPADAVTF
+455 VTFTTLEPADAVTF

>member
-1 MKKRILLMFVFVCAS
+1 MKKRILLMFVFVCVS
-16 LLYGVANAQ
+16 LLYGVVNAQ

-40 TPQDSEEGYAPD
+40 TPQGSEEGYAPD

-69 DMSATCVG
+69 DLSATCVG

-86 GYLMDLNP
+86 VYLMNLNP
-94 VAGSSSQFAN
+94 VAGSSSQFSG
-104 TTSDAYEIGE
+104 TTPDAYEIGE
-114 TLSVS
+114 TLRLS

-127 ISDTN
+127 VSDTN
-132 PFDYVVGSTNE
+132 AFDYVVGSTNE
-143 ALDDSEAPVVSMLEL
+143 ALDDSEAPVVSMFEL

-170 LVTDNLASSVKV
+170 LATDNLASSVKV

-246 SYYYGVVASADEWEE
+246 CYYYGVVATEEEWNEK
-261 NTGDYRPVI
+261 GGGYVPVI
-270 NYIVKTTADNQLEF
+270 NYVVKTTADNKLEF
-284 TMTLDSGTD
+284 TLTLDSGTT
-293 GLVNPEIWIDNVAY
+293 GLVNPEIWVDGVNTATAPVGDA
-307 GTTPISGEELAYTYT
+307 LTYT
-322 TEASFVRGA
+322 GISAASYERGA
-331 TVTFNFRLV
+331 TVNFYFRLV
-340 YAGGGA
+340 HAGGVSSTHA
-346 SATLPISFVVGSA
+346 IPFEVGSA

-368 APVLNSVTAGNVTG
+368 APVLNSVSAGNITG
-382 YSADITVNATDN
+382 YSADITVNATDD

-412 LGTSRVNSGED
+412 LATSRVASGED
-423 GICTLDNLSPLTDYT
+423 GVCTLDNLTPLTDYT

-483 PEGEE
+483 PEGEA
-488 EVFAPSVSYEIVT
+488 EVFAPAVSYEIVT

-516 CVGMGAEVWIDGE
+516 CVGMGVEVWIDGE

-543 NIFEGENSQSYS
+543 NIFEGENSRSYP

-563 FRFPFAGGVSET
+563 FRFPFTGGVSET

>member
-1 MKKRILLMFVFVCAS
+1 MKKKLLLMFVFVCVS
-16 LLYGVANAQ
+16 LLYGVVNAQ
-25 TYEGFIGAEDWKTVG
+25 TYEGFIGAEDWETVG
-40 TPQDSEEGYAPD
+40 TPQGSEEGYAPD

-69 DMSATCVG
+69 DLSATCVG

-86 GYLMDLNP
+86 VYLMNLNP
-94 VAGSSSQFAN
+94 VAGSSSQFSG
-104 TTSDAYEIGE
+104 TTPDAYEIGE
-114 TLSVS
+114 TLRLS

-127 ISDTN
+127 VSDTN
-132 PFDYVVGSTNE
+132 AFDYVVGSTNE
-143 ALDDSEAPVVSMLEL
+143 ALDDSEAPVVSMFEL

-206 TLSGLTPETAYD
+206 TLSGLTPETDYD

-246 SYYYGVVASADEWEE
+246 CYYYGVVATEEEWNEK
-261 NTGDYRPVI
+261 GGGYVPVI
-270 NYIVKTTADNQLEF
+270 NYVVKTTADNKLEF
-284 TMTLDSGTD
+284 TLTLDSGTT
-293 GLVNPEIWIDNVAY
+293 GLVNPEIWVDGVNTATAPVGDA
-307 GTTPISGEELAYTYT
+307 LTYT
-322 TEASFVRGA
+322 GISAASYERGA
-331 TVTFNFRLV
+331 TVNFYFRLV
-340 YAGGGA
+340 HAGGVSSTHA
-346 SATLPISFVVGSA
+346 IPFEVGSA

-368 APVLNSVTAGNVTG
+368 APVLNSVSAGNITG
-382 YSADITVNATDN
+382 YSADITVNATDD

-412 LGTSRVNSGED
+412 LATSRVASGED
-423 GICTLDNLSPLTDYT
+423 GVCTLDNLAPLTDYT

-483 PEGEE
+483 PEGET

-516 CVGMGAEVWIDGE
+516 CVGMGVEVWIDGE

-543 NIFEGENSQSYS
+543 NIFEGENSRSYP

>member
-1 MKKRILLMFVFVCAS
+1 MKKRLLLMFVFVCAS
-16 LLYGVANAQ
+16 FLYGVVNAQ
-25 TYEGFIGAEDWKTVG
+25 TYKGFIGAEDWKTVG

-104 TTSDAYEIGE
+104 TTSDVYEIGE

-143 ALDDSEAPVVSMLEL
+143 ALDDSEAPVVSMFEL

-246 SYYYGVVASADEWEE
+246 CYYYGVVATEEEWNEK
-261 NTGDYRPVI
+261 GGGYVPVI
-270 NYIVKTTADNQLEF
+270 NYVVKTTADNKLEF
-284 TMTLDSGTD
+284 TMTLDSGTT
-293 GLVNPEIWIDNVAY
+293 GLVNPEIWVDGVNTATTPTGEALTYTGITGASFER
-307 GTTPISGEELAYTYT
+307 GTTVNFY
-322 TEASFVRGA
+322 
-331 TVTFNFRLV
+331 FRLV
-340 YAGGGA
+340 HAGGVSSTHA
-346 SATLPISFVVGSA
+346 IPFEVGSA

-412 LGTSRVNSGED
+412 LATSRVASGED
-423 GICTLDNLSPLTDYT
+423 GVCTLDNLTPQTDYT

-455 VTFSTLEPADAVTF
+455 VTFSTLDPADAVTF

-483 PEGEE
+483 PEGET

-516 CVGMGAEVWIDGE
+516 CVGMGVEVWIDGE

-543 NIFEGENSQSYS
+543 NIFEGENSRSYP

>member
-1 MKKRILLMFVFVCAS
+1 MKKKLLLMFVFVCAS
-16 LLYGVANAQ
+16 FLYGVVNAQ
-25 TYEGFIGAEDWKTVG
+25 TYEGFIGADDWLTVG
-40 TPQDSEEGYAPD
+40 TPQGATEGYAPD
-52 FSYQISVVDE
+52 FSYQISVAED

-69 DMSATCVG
+69 DLSATCVG
-77 LVPQLFVNG
+77 LVPQLVVKGKYTN
-86 GYLMDLNP
+86 LEP
-94 VAGSSSQFAN
+94 VAGSASQFSN
-104 TTSDAYEIGE
+104 TTPDAYEIGE
-114 TLSVS
+114 TLRIS

-127 ISDTN
+127 ASGTN
-132 PFDYVVGSTNE
+132 PFDYVVGSVNE
-143 ALDDSEAPVVSMLEL
+143 TLDDSEAPVVSMLEL
-158 EGVSTTKADVRL
+158 EGVSSTKADVRL
-170 LVTDNLASSVKV
+170 LVNDNVASSVKV

-187 DFASVLNSQKV
+187 GFSSVLQSQKV
-198 AAGTETVC
+198 AVGTETVC
-206 TLSGLTPETAYD
+206 TLSGLTPETDYD

-246 SYYYGVVASADEWEE
+246 SYYYGVVASADEWNEKG
-261 NTGDYRPVI
+261 GDYTPVI
-270 NYIVKTTADNQLEF
+270 NYVVKTTADNKLEF
-284 TMTLDSGTD
+284 TLTLDSGMT
-293 GLVNPEIWIDNVAY
+293 GLVNPEIWVNGVNTA
-307 GTTPISGEELAYTYT
+307 TAPTGEELTYT
-322 TEASFVRGA
+322 GITEAAFVRGT
-331 TVTFNFRLV
+331 TVNFYFRLV
-340 YAGGGA
+340 HSGGVSSTHA
-346 SATLPISFVVGSA
+346 IQFEVGSA

-368 APVLNSVTAGNVTG
+368 APVLNSVSAGNITG

-394 QSASLTVEVASD
+394 QSTSLTVEIASD

-423 GICTLDNLSPLTDYT
+423 GICTLDNLSPRTDYT

-455 VTFSTLEPADAVTF
+455 VTFTTLEPADAVTF
-469 VGSIAADGWAVTGT
+469 VGSIAADGWASTGT
-483 PEGEE
+483 PQDET
-488 EVFAPSVSYEIVT
+488 EVFAPAVSYEIVT

-516 CVGMGAEVWIDGE
+516 CVGMGVEVWINGE

-543 NIFEGENSQSYS
+543 NIFEGENSRSYS

-615 SQCCVYDLSGRLV
+615 SQCSVYDLSGRLV

-651 GGSVSKVVL
+651 GSSVSKVVL

>member
-86 GYLMDLNP
+86 GYLMNLNP

-132 PFDYVVGSTNE
+132 PFNYVVGSTNE

-246 SYYYGVVASADEWEE
+246 CYYYGVVATEEEWNEK
-261 NTGDYRPVI
+261 GGGYVPVI
-270 NYIVKTTADNQLEF
+270 NYVVKTTADNKLEF
-284 TMTLDSGTD
+284 TMTLDSGMT
-293 GLVNPEIWIDNVAY
+293 GLVNPEIWVDGVNTATTPTEEALTYTGITDASY
-307 GTTPISGEELAYTYT
+307 ERGTTVNFY
-322 TEASFVRGA
+322 
-331 TVTFNFRLV
+331 FRLV
-340 YAGGGA
+340 HAGGVSSTHA
-346 SATLPISFVVGSA
+346 IPFEVGSA

-368 APVLNSVTAGNVTG
+368 APVLNSVSAGNVTG

-412 LGTSRVNSGED
+412 LATSRVASGED
-423 GICTLDNLSPLTDYT
+423 GVCILDNLTPLTEYT

-447 GNVSEVKT
+447 GNVSDVKT
-455 VTFSTLEPADAVTF
+455 VTFTTLEPADAVTF

-543 NIFEGENSQSYS
+543 NIFEGENSQSYP

-563 FRFPFAGGVSET
+563 FRFPFTGGVSET

-615 SQCCVYDLSGRLV
+615 SQCSVYDLSGRLV

>member
-1 MKKRILLMFVFVCAS
+1 MKKRILLTFVFVCAS

-86 GYLMDLNP
+86 GYLMNLNP

-132 PFDYVVGSTNE
+132 PFDYVVGCTNE

-246 SYYYGVVASADEWEE
+246 CYYYGVVATEEEWNEK
-261 NTGDYRPVI
+261 GGGYMPVI
-270 NYIVKTTADNQLEF
+270 NYVVKTTAGNKLEF
-284 TMTLDSGTD
+284 TMTLDSGTT
-293 GLVNPEIWIDNVAY
+293 GLVNPEIWVDGVNTATTPTGEALTYTGITDASY
-307 GTTPISGEELAYTYT
+307 ERGTTVNFY
-322 TEASFVRGA
+322 
-331 TVTFNFRLV
+331 FRLV
-340 YAGGGA
+340 HAGGVSSTHA
-346 SATLPISFVVGSA
+346 IPFEVGSA

-412 LGTSRVNSGED
+412 LATSRVASGED
-423 GICTLDNLSPLTDYT
+423 GVCILDNLTPLTEYT

-447 GNVSEVKT
+447 GNVSDVKT
-455 VTFSTLEPADAVTF
+455 VTFTTLEPADAVTF

>member
-1 MKKRILLMFVFVCAS
+1 MKKRLLLMFVFVCAS

-77 LVPQLFVNG
+77 LVPQLFVNDR
-86 GYLMDLNP
+86 YLMNLNP
-94 VAGSSSQFAN
+94 VDGSASQFSN
-104 TTSDAYEIGE
+104 TTPDAYEIGE
-114 TLSVS
+114 TLSIS
-119 FYFAYAGG
+119 FYFAYGQV
-127 ISDTN
+127 STTK
-132 PFDYVVGSTNE
+132 PFDYVVGSVNE
-143 ALDDSEAPVVSMLEL
+143 TLDDSEAPVVSMLEL
-158 EGVSTTKADVRL
+158 EGVSSTKADVRL
-170 LVTDNLASSVKV
+170 LVNDNVASSVKV

-187 DFASVLNSQKV
+187 GFSSVLQSQKV
-198 AAGTETVC
+198 AVGTETVC
-206 TLSGLTPETAYD
+206 TLSGLTPATAYD
-218 LKVRATDDAD
+218 LAVRATDDAD

-246 SYYYGVVASADEWEE
+246 CYYYGVVATEEEWNEK
-261 NTGDYRPVI
+261 GGGYVPVI
-270 NYIVKTTADNQLEF
+270 NYVVKTTADNKLEF
-284 TMTLDSGTD
+284 AMTLDSGTT
-293 GLVNPEIWIDNVAY
+293 GLVNPEIWVDGVNTATTPTEEALTYTGITDASY
-307 GTTPISGEELAYTYT
+307 ERGTTVNFY
-322 TEASFVRGA
+322 
-331 TVTFNFRLV
+331 FRLV
-340 YAGGGA
+340 HAGGVSSTHA
-346 SATLPISFVVGSA
+346 IPFEVGSA

-394 QSASLTVEVASD
+394 QSTSLTVEIASD

-455 VTFSTLEPADAVTF
+455 VTFTTLEPADAVTF

-516 CVGMGAEVWIDGE
+516 CVGMGVEVWIDGE

-563 FRFPFAGGVSET
+563 FRFPFTGGVSET

-602 GANGELRVCGASG
+602 GANGELRVCGGSG

>member
-1 MKKRILLMFVFVCAS
+1 MKKKLLLMFVFVCAS
-16 LLYGVANAQ
+16 FLYGVVNAQ
-25 TYEGFIGAEDWKTVG
+25 TYEGFIGADDWQTVG
-40 TPQDSEEGYAPD
+40 TPQDATEGYAPD
-52 FSYQISVVDE
+52 FSYQISVVED

-69 DMSATCVG
+69 DLSATCVG
-77 LVPQLFVNG
+77 LVPQLVVNG
-86 GYLMDLNP
+86 KYTNLEP
-94 VAGSSSQFAN
+94 VVGSASQFSG
-104 TTSDAYEIGE
+104 TTPDAYGIGK
-114 TLSVS
+114 TLRLS

-127 ISDTN
+127 VSDTN
-132 PFDYVVGSTNE
+132 AFDYVVGSTNE
-143 ALDDSEAPVVSMLEL
+143 ALDDSEAPVVSMFEL

-322 TEASFVRGA
+322 TEASFERGA

-368 APVLNSVTAGNVTG
+368 APVLNSVSAGNVTG

-412 LGTSRVNSGED
+412 LATSRVASGED
-423 GICTLDNLSPLTDYT
+423 GVCTLDNLSPLTDYT

-469 VGSIAADGWAVTGT
+469 VGSIAADGWASTGT
-483 PEGEE
+483 PEGEA
-488 EVFAPSVSYEIVT
+488 EVFAPAVSYEIVT

-516 CVGMGAEVWIDGE
+516 CVGMGVEVWIDGE

-543 NIFEGENSQSYS
+543 NIFEGENSRSYP

-563 FRFPFAGGVSET
+563 FRFPFTGGVSET

>member
-1 MKKRILLMFVFVCAS
+1 MKKRLLLMFVFVCAS

-104 TTSDAYEIGE
+104 TTSDVYEIGE

-143 ALDDSEAPVVSMLEL
+143 ALDDSEAPVVSVFEL

-198 AAGTETVC
+198 AAGTERVC

-246 SYYYGVVASADEWEE
+246 CYYYGVVASADEWEE

-293 GLVNPEIWIDNVAY
+293 GLVNPEIWVNGVNTA
-307 GTTPISGEELAYTYT
+307 TAPTGEELTYT
-322 TEASFVRGA
+322 GITGASFERGA

-340 YAGGGA
+340 YAGGGV

-368 APVLNSVTAGNVTG
+368 APVLNSVSAGNITG

-394 QSASLTVEVASD
+394 QSTSLTVEIASD
-406 EAFESV
+406 EAFESI

-423 GICTLDNLSPLTDYT
+423 GVCTLDNLSPLTDYT

-469 VGSIAADGWAVTGT
+469 VGSIAADGWASTGT
-483 PEGEE
+483 PEGEA
-488 EVFAPSVSYEIVT
+488 EVFAPAVSYEIVT

-516 CVGMGAEVWIDGE
+516 CTDLGVEVWIDGE
-529 PFFGLQQPAAENAV
+529 SYFSLQQPQAENAV
-543 NIFEGENSQSYS
+543 NLFEGENSQSYP
-555 RGTKLNIR
+555 RGTKLKIH
-563 FRFPFAGGVSET
+563 FRFPFPGGVSET

-591 DDFVADAVRVY
+591 ENFAADAVRVS
-602 GANGELRVCGASG
+602 GSNGKLRICGASG

>member
-1 MKKRILLMFVFVCAS
+1 MKKKLLLMFVFVCAS
-16 LLYGVANAQ
+16 FLYGVVNAQ
-25 TYEGFIGAEDWKTVG
+25 TYEGFIGADDWQTVG
-40 TPQDSEEGYAPD
+40 TPQDATEGYAPD
-52 FSYQISVVDE
+52 FSYQISVVED

-69 DMSATCVG
+69 DLSATCVG
-77 LVPQLFVNG
+77 LVPQLVVNG
-86 GYLMDLNP
+86 KYTNLEP
-94 VAGSSSQFAN
+94 VAGSASQFSG
-104 TTSDAYEIGE
+104 TTPDAYEIGK
-114 TLSVS
+114 TLRLS

-127 ISDTN
+127 VSDTN
-132 PFDYVVGSTNE
+132 AFDYVVGSTNE
-143 ALDDSEAPVVSMLEL
+143 ALDDSEAPVVSMFEL

-246 SYYYGVVASADEWEE
+246 CYYYGVVATEEEWNEK
-261 NTGDYRPVI
+261 GGGYVPVI
-270 NYIVKTTADNQLEF
+270 NYVVKTTADNKLEF
-284 TMTLDSGTD
+284 TLTLDSGTT
-293 GLVNPEIWIDNVAY
+293 GLVNPEIWVDGVNTATAPVGDA
-307 GTTPISGEELAYTYT
+307 LTYT
-322 TEASFVRGA
+322 GISAASYERGA
-331 TVTFNFRLV
+331 TVNFYFRLV
-340 YAGGGA
+340 HAGGVSSTHA
-346 SATLPISFVVGSA
+346 IPFEVGSA

-412 LGTSRVNSGED
+412 LATSRVASGED
-423 GICTLDNLSPLTDYT
+423 GVCTLDNLSPLTDYT

-469 VGSIAADGWAVTGT
+469 VGSIAADGWASTGT
-483 PEGEE
+483 PEGEA
-488 EVFAPSVSYEIVT
+488 EVFAPAVSYEIVT

-516 CVGMGAEVWIDGE
+516 CVGMGVEVWIDGE

-543 NIFEGENSQSYS
+543 NIFEGENSRSYP

-563 FRFPFAGGVSET
+563 FRFPFTGGVSET

>member
-86 GYLMDLNP
+86 GYLMNLNP

-206 TLSGLTPETAYD
+206 KLSGLTPETAYD

-246 SYYYGVVASADEWEE
+246 CYYYGVVAIEEEWNEK
-261 NTGDYRPVI
+261 GGGYVPVI
-270 NYIVKTTADNQLEF
+270 NYVVKTTADNKLEF
-284 TMTLDSGTD
+284 IMTLDSGTT
-293 GLVNPEIWIDNVAY
+293 GLVNPEIWVDGVNTATTPTGEALTYTGITGASFER
-307 GTTPISGEELAYTYT
+307 GTTVNFY
-322 TEASFVRGA
+322 
-331 TVTFNFRLV
+331 FRLV
-340 YAGGGA
+340 HAGGVSSTHA
-346 SATLPISFVVGSA
+346 IPFEVGSA

-368 APVLNSVTAGNVTG
+368 APILNSVTAGNVTG

-412 LGTSRVNSGED
+412 LATSRVASGED
-423 GICTLDNLSPLTDYT
+423 GVCILDNLTPLTEYT

-447 GNVSEVKT
+447 GNVSDVKT
-455 VTFSTLEPADAVTF
+455 VTFTTLEPADAVTF

-543 NIFEGENSQSYS
+543 NIFEGENSLSYS

-615 SQCCVYDLSGRLV
+615 SQCSVYDLSGRLV
-628 MSCLVDGQEAV
+628 MNCLVDGQEAV

>member
-1 MKKRILLMFVFVCAS
+1 MKKKLLLMFVFVCAS
-16 LLYGVANAQ
+16 FLYGVVNAQ
-25 TYEGFIGAEDWKTVG
+25 TYEGFIGAEDWETVG
-40 TPQDSEEGYAPD
+40 TPQGSEEGYAPD

-69 DMSATCVG
+69 DLSATCVG
-77 LVPQLFVNG
+77 LVPQLVVNG
-86 GYLMDLNP
+86 KYTNLEP
-94 VAGSSSQFAN
+94 VAGSASQFSN
-104 TTSDAYEIGE
+104 TTPDAYEIGE
-114 TLSVS
+114 TLRIS

-127 ISDTN
+127 ASGTN
-132 PFDYVVGSTNE
+132 PFDYVVGSVNE
-143 ALDDSEAPVVSMLEL
+143 TLDDSEAPVVSMLEL
-158 EGVSTTKADVRL
+158 EGVSSTKADVRL
-170 LVTDNLASSVKV
+170 LVNDNVASSVKV

-187 DFASVLNSQKV
+187 GFSSVLQSQKV
-198 AAGTETVC
+198 AVGTETVC
-206 TLSGLTPETAYD
+206 TLSGLTPATAYD
-218 LKVRATDDAD
+218 LAVRATDDAD

-246 SYYYGVVASADEWEE
+246 SYYYGVVASADEWNEKG
-261 NTGDYRPVI
+261 GDYTPVI
-270 NYIVKTTADNQLEF
+270 NYVVKTTADNQLEF

-322 TEASFVRGA
+322 TEASFERGA
-331 TVTFNFRLV
+331 TVTFYFRLV

-368 APVLNSVTAGNVTG
+368 APVLNSVSAGNVTG

-412 LGTSRVNSGED
+412 LATSRVASGED
-423 GICTLDNLSPLTDYT
+423 GVCTLDNLSPLTDYT

-469 VGSIAADGWAVTGT
+469 VGSIAADGWALTGT
-483 PEGEE
+483 PEGEA
-488 EVFAPSVSYEIVT
+488 EVFAPAVSYEIVT

-516 CVGMGAEVWIDGE
+516 CTDLGVEVWIDGE
-529 PFFGLQQPAAENAV
+529 SYFRLQQPQAENAV
-543 NIFEGENSQSYS
+543 NLFEGENSQSYP
-555 RGTKLNIR
+555 RGTKLNIH
-563 FRFPFAGGVSET
+563 FRFPFPGGVSET

-591 DDFVADAVRVY
+591 ENFAADAVRVS
-602 GANGELRVCGASG
+602 GSNGELRICGASG
-615 SQCCVYDLSGRLV
+615 SQCVVYDLSGRLV

>member
-1 MKKRILLMFVFVCAS
+1 MKKRILLMFVFVCVS
-16 LLYGVANAQ
+16 LLYGVVNAQ

-40 TPQDSEEGYAPD
+40 TPQGSEEGYAPD
-52 FSYQISVVDE
+52 FSYQISVAED

-69 DMSATCVG
+69 DLSATCVG

-86 GYLMDLNP
+86 GYLMNLNP
-94 VAGSSSQFAN
+94 VAGSASQFSG
-104 TTSDAYEIGE
+104 TTPDAYEIGE
-114 TLSVS
+114 TLRLS

-127 ISDTN
+127 VSDTN
-132 PFDYVVGSTNE
+132 AFDYVVGSTNE
-143 ALDDSEAPVVSMLEL
+143 ALDDSEAPVVSMFEL

-246 SYYYGVVASADEWEE
+246 CYYYGVVATEEEWNEK
-261 NTGDYRPVI
+261 GGGYVPVI
-270 NYIVKTTADNQLEF
+270 NYVVKTTADNKLEF
-284 TMTLDSGTD
+284 TLTLDSGTT
-293 GLVNPEIWIDNVAY
+293 GLVNPEIWVDGVNTATAPVGDA
-307 GTTPISGEELAYTYT
+307 LTYT
-322 TEASFVRGA
+322 GISAASYERGA
-331 TVTFNFRLV
+331 TVNFYFRLV
-340 YAGGGA
+340 HAGGVSSTHA
-346 SATLPISFVVGSA
+346 IPFEVGSA

-412 LGTSRVNSGED
+412 LATSRVASGED
-423 GICTLDNLSPLTDYT
+423 GVCTLDNLSPLTDYT

-469 VGSIAADGWAVTGT
+469 VGSIAADGWASTGT
-483 PEGEE
+483 PEGEA
-488 EVFAPSVSYEIVT
+488 EVFAPAVSYEIVT

-516 CVGMGAEVWIDGE
+516 CVGMGVEVWIDGE
-529 PFFGLQQPAAENAV
+529 PFFGLQQPAAEKAV
-543 NIFEGENSQSYS
+543 NIFEGENSRSYP

-563 FRFPFAGGVSET
+563 FRFPFTGGVSET

>member
-1 MKKRILLMFVFVCAS
+1 MKKKLLLMFVFVCAS
-16 LLYGVANAQ
+16 FLYGVVNAQ
-25 TYEGFIGAEDWKTVG
+25 TYEGFIGADDWQTVG
-40 TPQDSEEGYAPD
+40 TPQDATEGYAPD
-52 FSYQISVVDE
+52 FSYQISVAED

-69 DMSATCVG
+69 DLSATCVG

-86 GYLMDLNP
+86 SYLMNLNP
-94 VAGSSSQFAN
+94 VDGSASQFSN
-104 TTSDAYEIGE
+104 TTPDAYEIGE
-114 TLSVS
+114 TLSIS

-127 ISDTN
+127 VSDTN
-132 PFDYVVGSTNE
+132 PFDYVVGSVNE
-143 ALDDSEAPVVSMLEL
+143 TLDDSEAPVVSMLEL
-158 EGVSTTKADVRL
+158 EGVSSTKADVCL
-170 LVTDNLASSVKV
+170 LVNDNVASSVKV

-187 DFASVLNSQKV
+187 GFSSVLQSQKV
-198 AAGTETVC
+198 AVGTETVC
-206 TLSGLTPETAYD
+206 TLSGLTPATAYD
-218 LKVRATDDAD
+218 LAVRATDDAD

-246 SYYYGVVASADEWEE
+246 SYYYGVVASADEWNEKG
-261 NTGDYRPVI
+261 GDYTPVI
-270 NYIVKTTADNQLEF
+270 NYVVKTTGDNQLEF
-284 TMTLDSGTD
+284 TLTLDSGMT
-293 GLVNPEIWIDNVAY
+293 GLVNPEIWVNGVNTA
-307 GTTPISGEELAYTYT
+307 TAPTGEELTYT
-322 TEASFVRGA
+322 GITEAAFERGT
-331 TVTFNFRLV
+331 TVNFYFRLV
-340 YAGGGA
+340 HSGGV
-346 SATLPISFVVGSA
+346 SSTQSIPFEVGSA

-368 APVLNSVTAGNVTG
+368 APVLNSVSAGNITG

-394 QSASLTVEVASD
+394 LSTSLTVEIASD

-423 GICTLDNLSPLTDYT
+423 GVCTLDNLSPLTDYT

-469 VGSIAADGWAVTGT
+469 VGSIAADGWASTGT
-483 PEGEE
+483 PEGEA
-488 EVFAPSVSYEIVT
+488 EVFAPAVSYEIVT

-516 CVGMGAEVWIDGE
+516 CPGLGVEVWIDGE
-529 PFFGLQQPAAENAV
+529 PFFGLQQPQAENAV
-543 NIFEGENSQSYS
+543 NLFEGENSQSYP

-591 DDFVADAVRVY
+591 ENFAADAVRVS
-602 GANGELRVCGASG
+602 GSNGELRICGASG
-615 SQCCVYDLSGRLV
+615 SQCVVYDLSGRVV
-628 MSCLVDGQEAV
+628 MNCLVDGQDAV

-651 GGSVSKVVL
+651 GSSVSKVVL